1 MSAGRFMAVASATA
15 AVLAMA
21 EALAMGR
28 RAISRPARA
37 SMGRLLVIS
46 VPRRAFT
53 AAGMAVFEVVFTA
66 VVVGIGAVI
75 RASIRR

>member
-1 MSAGRFMAVASATA
+1 
-15 AVLAMA
+15 MA

-46 VPRRAFT
+46 VPRRALT
-53 AAGMAVFEVVFTA
+53 AAGMAVSAEAFTA
-66 VVVGIGAVI
+66 AVVGIGAVI
-75 RASIRR
+75 KAAIRLSAAMRASP